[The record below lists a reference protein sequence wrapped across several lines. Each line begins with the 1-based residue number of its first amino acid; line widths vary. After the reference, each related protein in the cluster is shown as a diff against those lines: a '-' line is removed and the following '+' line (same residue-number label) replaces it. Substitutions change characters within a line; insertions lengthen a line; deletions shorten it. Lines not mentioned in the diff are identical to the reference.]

1 MISRSPLPSDL
12 AGPSETITTS
22 QGRKIIRH
30 PGGAHLCYT
39 PMIHAKVFL
48 TSKQE
53 SRGGDSQFNLT
64 MKEEGSYDTL
74 AGIEG
79 GDRPLIVQVSY
90 IDQGCVKADGSFA
103 GMIRMYC

>member
-1 MISRSPLPSDL
+1 MLSRSPLPSDL

-22 QGRKIIRH
+22 HGRKIVRH

-48 TSKQE
+48 TVKQE

-64 MKEEGSYDTL
+64 MKEEGSDEVL
-74 AGIEG
+74 AEIEG
-79 GDRPLIVQVSY
+79 GDRPLIVQVSAFV
-90 IDQGCVKADGSFA
+90 QERTAD
-103 GMIRMYC
+103 